1 MDDPAFIL
9 YAKVACGQVPSSF
22 VLMITMPHAADT
34 LLGERAHT
42 RCAHEQQQG
51 FDGSRLLRYRFS
63 HPLYMQFGEAA
74 ASSVTIS
81 KPEAAVPIAKESKM
95 GFATNA
101 IHGGQEPGPATG
113 AIVAP
118 IYQTSTYVY
127 DELGKNKGYDYA
139 RTNHPNRKALERTI
153 AKLEDGHSAYVFTSG
168 MAGIDAVFRLL
179 RPGDHVVLSEAVY
192 GGVFRL
198 STQLLVHFGLEFSF
212 VDTSSEA
219 AVVSAFR
226 PNTKMLYIETPT
238 NPTMRIADI
247 AALAKVASQRN
258 ITVVVDN
265 TFLSPYLQ
273 RPIELG
279 AHIVVHS
286 MTKYLNGHSDSTGG
300 AVVLTRKED
309 AEKIYFIQ
317 RSAGSGLAPM
327 DCFLIS
333 RGIKTL
339 AVRMLQHN
347 ANGLVVARHLDT
359 HPKVQKVLYPGLTS
373 HPQHE
378 IARRQQKGPG
388 GMLSF
393 DLGSLEAARR
403 LLNHVKLCALVE
415 SLGGVESLISL
426 PALMTH
432 ASMPQKV
439 RERVG
444 ITEGLVRLSV
454 GIEDAGDIIAD
465 LDQALH
471 HV

>member
-1 MDDPAFIL
+1 
-9 YAKVACGQVPSSF
+9 
-22 VLMITMPHAADT
+22 
-34 LLGERAHT
+34 
-42 RCAHEQQQG
+42 
-51 FDGSRLLRYRFS
+51 
-63 HPLYMQFGEAA
+63 
-74 ASSVTIS
+74 
-81 KPEAAVPIAKESKM
+81 M

-101 IHGGQEPGPATG
+101 IHVGQEPDSATG

-118 IYQTSTYVY
+118 IYQTSTYVNE
-127 DELGKNKGYDYA
+127 ELGKYKDGYDYA

-179 RPGDHVVLSEAVY
+179 RPADHVVLSEAVY

-219 AVVSAFR
+219 AVLSAFR

-247 AALAKVASQRN
+247 AALAKLASQRN

-286 MTKYLNGHSDSTGG
+286 MTKYLNGHSDATGG

-403 LLNHVKLCALVE
+403 LLNHVKLCALAE

-432 ASMPQKV
+432 ASMPPEV

-454 GIEDAGDIIAD
+454 GIEDADDIIAD

>member
-1 MDDPAFIL
+1 
-9 YAKVACGQVPSSF
+9 
-22 VLMITMPHAADT
+22 
-34 LLGERAHT
+34 
-42 RCAHEQQQG
+42 
-51 FDGSRLLRYRFS
+51 
-63 HPLYMQFGEAA
+63 
-74 ASSVTIS
+74 
-81 KPEAAVPIAKESKM
+81 M

-101 IHGGQEPGPATG
+101 IHVGQEPDPSTG
-113 AIVAP
+113 AVVAP
-118 IYQTSTYVY
+118 IYQTSTYVQT
-127 DELGKNKGYDYA
+127 ELGKDKGYDYA
-139 RTNHPNRKALERTI
+139 RTNHPNRKALERTV
-153 AKLEDGHSAYVFTSG
+153 AKLEGGQSAYVFSSG

-179 RPGDHVVLSEAVY
+179 RPGDHVVVSEAVY

-212 VDTSSEA
+212 VDTSAPEA
-219 AVVSAFR
+219 VLGALR

-238 NPTMRIADI
+238 NPTLRVTDI
-247 AALAKVASQRN
+247 AAIATIANDRRVTL
-258 ITVVVDN
+258 VVDN

-300 AVVLTRKED
+300 AVILTRPED

-317 RSAGSGLAPM
+317 RSAGTGLAPM

-347 ANGLVVARHLDT
+347 ANGISVARHLDA
-359 HPKVQKVLYPGLTS
+359 HPKVKKVYYPGLAS
-373 HPQHE
+373 HPHHE
-378 IARRQQKGPG
+378 IARKQQRGPG
-388 GMLSF
+388 AMLAF
-393 DLGSLEAARR
+393 DLETLDAARR
-403 LLNHVKLCALVE
+403 FLNQCKLCSLAE
-415 SLGGVESLISL
+415 SLGGVETLISL

-432 ASMPQKV
+432 ASMPVEV

-454 GIEDAGDIIAD
+454 GIEDVEDIIAD
-465 LDQALH
+465 LDQALLH
-471 HV
+471 I

>member
-1 MDDPAFIL
+1 
-9 YAKVACGQVPSSF
+9 
-22 VLMITMPHAADT
+22 
-34 LLGERAHT
+34 
-42 RCAHEQQQG
+42 
-51 FDGSRLLRYRFS
+51 
-63 HPLYMQFGEAA
+63 
-74 ASSVTIS
+74 
-81 KPEAAVPIAKESKM
+81 M

-101 IHGGQEPGPATG
+101 IHVGQEPDGATG

-127 DELGKNKGYDYA
+127 EELGKNKGYDYA
-139 RTNHPNRKALERTI
+139 RTNHPNRKALERTM
-153 AKLEDGHSAYVFTSG
+153 AKLEDGHSAYVFSSG

-212 VDTSSEA
+212 VDTASA
-219 AVVSAFR
+219 DAVLLAFR

-238 NPTMRIADI
+238 NPTMRVADI
-247 AALAKVASQRN
+247 AALAKIANQRN

-300 AVVLTRKED
+300 AVVLTRPED

-317 RSAGSGLAPM
+317 RSTGCGLAPM

-347 ANGLVVARHLDT
+347 ANGLMVARHLDA
-359 HPKVQKVLYPGLTS
+359 HPKVRKVYYPGLPS

-388 GMLSF
+388 AMLSF
-393 DLGSLEAARR
+393 DLVSLEAARR
-403 LLNHVKLCALVE
+403 FLNQLKLCSLAE
-415 SLGGVESLISL
+415 SLGGVETLISL
-426 PALMTH
+426 PAQMTH
-432 ASMPQKV
+432 ASMPQEV

-444 ITEGLVRLSV
+444 ITDGLVRLSV
-454 GIEDAGDIIAD
+454 GIEDVDDIIAD
-465 LDQALH
+465 LDQALLY
-471 HV
+471 V

>member
-1 MDDPAFIL
+1 
-9 YAKVACGQVPSSF
+9 
-22 VLMITMPHAADT
+22 
-34 LLGERAHT
+34 
-42 RCAHEQQQG
+42 
-51 FDGSRLLRYRFS
+51 
-63 HPLYMQFGEAA
+63 
-74 ASSVTIS
+74 
-81 KPEAAVPIAKESKM
+81 M

-101 IHGGQEPGPATG
+101 IHVGQEPDPATG

-118 IYQTSTYVY
+118 IYQTSTYVQS
-127 DELGKNKGYDYA
+127 ELGKTKGYDYA
-139 RTNHPNRKALERTI
+139 RTNHPNRKALERTM
-153 AKLEDGHSAYVFTSG
+153 AKLEGGHSAYVFSSG

-179 RPGDHVVLSEAVY
+179 RPGDHVIVSEAVY

-198 STQLLVHFGLEFSF
+198 STQLLVHFGLEFTF
-212 VDTSSEA
+212 VDTSAPEA
-219 AVVSAFR
+219 IFSALR
-226 PNTKMLYIETPT
+226 PNTKMLYVETPA
-238 NPTMRIADI
+238 NPTMRVTD
-247 AALAKVASQRN
+247 LAGTAQLANERGA
-258 ITVVVDN
+258 TLVVDN

-300 AVVLTRKED
+300 AVILTRPED

-317 RSAGSGLAPM
+317 RSAGTGLAPM
-327 DCFLIS
+327 DCFLVS

-347 ANGLVVARHLDT
+347 VNGMAVARHLDA
-359 HPKVQKVLYPGLTS
+359 HPKVRKVYYPGLAN

-378 IARRQQKGPG
+378 IARKQQRGPG
-388 GMLSF
+388 AMLSF
-393 DLGSLEAARR
+393 DLETVDAARR
-403 LLNHVKLCALVE
+403 FLNQVKLCSLAE
-415 SLGGVESLISL
+415 SLGGVETLISL

-432 ASMPQKV
+432 ASMPPEV

-454 GIEDAGDIIAD
+454 GIEDVEDIIAD
-465 LDQALH
+465 LDQALM